1 MLNTLAML
9 FAQAENAAPPANG
22 NPGGGGSGTLFMVQ
36 MLVVCGAFWYFFL
49 YLPSKRERTRQANL
63 LASIK
68 KNDHVLT
75 TSGIFGVVTNVSK
88 ETNKVTLRIDET
100 TNAKLRV
107 TLTSIAQVLGP
118 ESAAETPSK

>member
-1 MLNTLAML
+1 MLNTLAIF
-9 FAQAENAAPPANG
+9 FAEAQEVAQPAKD
-22 NPGGGGSGTLFMVQ
+22 NPMSGPYFMIQ

-49 YLPSKRERTRQANL
+49 YMPSKRERTRQANL
-63 LASIK
+63 FASIK

-75 TSGIFGVVTNVSK
+75 TSGIFGVVTDVSK

-107 TLTSIAQVLGP
+107 TLNSIAQVLGP
-118 ESAAETPSK
+118 EASAETPSK